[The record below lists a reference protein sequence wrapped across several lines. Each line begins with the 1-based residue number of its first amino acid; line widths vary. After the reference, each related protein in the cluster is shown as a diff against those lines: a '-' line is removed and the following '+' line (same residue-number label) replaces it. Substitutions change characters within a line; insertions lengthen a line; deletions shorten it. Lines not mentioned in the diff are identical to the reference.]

1 MTLTFALLA
10 DAQLPHYFEDS
21 TLSLYLGDAS
31 APIFHLGTVRE
42 LEPKAPLGDGG
53 PQALHVVLDGRLVGR
68 DGWWGPGNHLGGS
81 EGAMLVADGPTRV
94 WTLDMGAPAWIS
106 PASRPLR
113 KALTRALIASDAA
126 ELAATPP
133 ADLPDPATLCD
144 HDHPEIRRRAVRLRR
159 ATPSSTAEAIFLFV
173 QAMPYRFGTWQER
186 ASDTLARGSGMCTT
200 KANLQVALMR
210 AAGLEAGFVEMPM
223 EMDVLG
229 LLMPLGWQPMMR
241 QTVKHYFGAVKL
253 GGRWHAAD
261 SSYTDDAMR
270 VYAQG
275 IPNALSVIPAW
286 LGEGRPFSPCFIHTG
301 RDMFEID
308 VREEINEV
316 MGKTSRFHPRHF
328 EALNT
333 RLDRAQGSHRK
344 WLRMEA
350 PAADLHGDLHDDL
363 HGGEAQA

>member
-10 DAQLPHYFEDS
+10 DAKLPHYFEDS
-21 TLSLYLGDAS
+21 ILSLYLGDAS
-31 APIFHLGTVRE
+31 APIYHLGTTRT
-42 LEPKAPLGDGG
+42 LDPKEPLGDAGTE
-53 PQALHVVLDGRLVGR
+53 ALHVVLDGRLVGSE
-68 DGWWGPGNHLGGS
+68 GWWGPGNHLSGT
-81 EGAMLVADGPTRV
+81 EGAKLAADAPTRV
-94 WTLDMGAPAWIS
+94 WTLDMAAPVWSA

-113 KALTRALIASDAA
+113 MALTRALIAADTA
-126 ELAATPP
+126 EAAATPSD
-133 ADLPDPATLCD
+133 DLPDATMLCD
-144 HDHPEIRRRAVRLRR
+144 QDHPEIRRRAIRLRR
-159 ATPSSTAEAIFLFV
+159 ATPASTAEAIFLFV

-186 ASDTLARGSGMCTT
+186 ASETLKRGSGMCTT

-270 VYAQG
+270 VYAQD
-275 IPNALSVIPAW
+275 IAAATSVIPAW
-286 LGEGRPFSPCFIHTG
+286 LGEGRPFSPCFIHAE
-301 RDMFEID
+301 RDMFDIE
-308 VREEINEV
+308 VVPEINEV
-316 MGKTSRFHPRHF
+316 MGKRSRFLPRHF

-333 RLDRAQGSHRK
+333 RLDRAQSSHRQ
-344 WLRMEA
+344 WLRSESAA
-350 PAADLHGDLHDDL
+350 PVDTAMLY
-363 HGGEAQA
+363 GEESRA

>member
-10 DAQLPHYFEDS
+10 DAKLPHYFEDS

-31 APIFHLGTVRE
+31 APIYHLGSVRE
-42 LEPKAPLGDGG
+42 LEAKEPLGDAGA
-53 PQALHVVLDGRLVGR
+53 QALHVVLDGRLVGR
-68 DGWWGPGNHLGGS
+68 EGWWGPGNHLSGS
-81 EGAMLVADGPTRV
+81 QGARLMADVPTRV
-94 WTLDMGAPAWIS
+94 WTLDMSAPVWTA

-113 KALTRALIASDAA
+113 KALTRALIAADAA
-126 ELAATPP
+126 EVAATPP
-133 ADLPDPATLCD
+133 TELPDPETLCD
-144 HDHPEIRRRAVRLRR
+144 HDHPEIRRRAIRLRR
-159 ATPSSTAEAIFLFV
+159 ATPASTAEAIFLFV

-223 EMDVLG
+223 DMNVLG

-241 QTVKHYFGAVKL
+241 QTVRHYFGAVKL

-275 IPNALSVIPAW
+275 IPDAVTVIPAW
-286 LGEGRPFSPCFIHTG
+286 LGEGRPYSPTMMLHEMDLF
-301 RDMFEID
+301 DID
-308 VREEINEV
+308 VRPDITEV
-316 MGKTSRFHPRHF
+316 LGKTSRFHPRHF

-333 RLDRAQGSHRK
+333 RLDRAQGSHLK
-344 WLRMEA
+344 WLRMDA
-350 PAADLHGDLHDDL
+350 ATPAAVVEQAGD
-363 HGGEAQA
+363 EARA

>member
-1 MTLTFALLA
+1 MTPTFALLA
-10 DAQLPHYFEDS
+10 DAKLPHFFEDT
-21 TLSLYLGDAS
+21 TLSLYLGEAS
-31 APIFHLGTVRE
+31 APIFRLGAVRALDPGE
-42 LEPKAPLGDGG
+42 PLGGAG
-53 PQALHVVLDGRLVGR
+53 AQVLHVVLDGRLVGR
-68 DGWWGPGNHLGGS
+68 QGWWGPGNHLSGRQ
-81 EGAMLVADGPTRV
+81 GAELKADGPTRV
-94 WTLDMGAPAWIS
+94 WTLDTATPVWTS
-106 PASRPLR
+106 PAGRPLR
-113 KALTRALIASDAA
+113 KALTRALIAADAA

-133 ADLPDPATLCD
+133 AELPDPATLCD
-144 HDHPEIRRRAVRLRR
+144 HTHPEIRRRAVRLRR
-159 ATPSSTAEAIFLFV
+159 ATASSTAEAIFLFV
-173 QAMPYRFGTWQER
+173 QAMPYRFGNWQER

-261 SSYTDDAMR
+261 SSYTDEAMR

-286 LGEGRPFSPCFIHTG
+286 LGEGRPFSPCFIHAG
-301 RDMFEID
+301 RDMFDIEVRAEID
-308 VREEINEV
+308 EV
-316 MGKTSRFHPRHF
+316 MGKKSRFHPRHF

-344 WLRMEA
+344 WLRMEV
-350 PAADLHGDLHDDL
+350 PGADPHAE
-363 HGGEAQA
+363 EAQA

>member
-10 DAQLPHYFEDS
+10 DATLPHYFEDS
-21 TLSLYLGDAS
+21 VLSLYLGDAS
-31 APIFHLGTVRE
+31 APIYHLGSVRE
-42 LEPKAPLGDGG
+42 LEPKAPLRDAGA
-53 PQALHVVLDGRLVGR
+53 QALHVVLDGRLVGR
-68 DGWWGPGNHLGGS
+68 EGWWGPGNHLSGS
-81 EGAMLVADGPTRV
+81 EGARLIADVPTRV
-94 WTLDMGAPAWIS
+94 WTLDLTSPAWVS
-106 PASRPLR
+106 PANRSLR
-113 KALTRALIASDAA
+113 KALTRALIAADAA
-126 ELAATPP
+126 EAAACPP
-133 ADLPDPATLCD
+133 AELPEADTLCD
-144 HDHPEIRRRAVRLRR
+144 HDHPEIRRRAIRLRR

-173 QAMPYRFGTWQER
+173 QSMPYRFGPWQER

-241 QTVKHYFGAVKL
+241 QTVRHYFGAVKL

-275 IPNALSVIPAW
+275 IPEAVTVIPAW
-286 LGEGRPFSPCFIHTG
+286 LGEGRPYSPTLMLHEMDLFDIQ
-301 RDMFEID
+301 
-308 VREEINEV
+308 VRPEINEV
-316 MGKTSRFHPRHF
+316 MGKKSRFHPRHF

-333 RLDRAQGSHRK
+333 RLDRAQGSYQN
-344 WLRMEA
+344 WLRMDVATGATVGDEA
-350 PAADLHGDLHDDL
+350 TA
-363 HGGEAQA
+363 

>member
-21 TLSLYLGDAS
+21 VLSLYLGDAG
-31 APIFHLGTVRE
+31 ATIYHLGSVRE
-42 LEPKAPLGDGG
+42 MAPQEPLGDPGT
-53 PQALHVVLDGRLVGR
+53 PALHVVLDGRLVGR
-68 DGWWGPGNHLGGS
+68 EGWWGPGNHLSGT
-81 EGAMLVADGPTRV
+81 EGARLIADGPTRV
-94 WTLDMGAPAWIS
+94 WTLDMTSPTWTD

-113 KALTRALIASDAA
+113 KALTRALIATDSA
-126 ELAATPP
+126 EAAATPP
-133 ADLPDPATLCD
+133 AELPDATTLCD
-144 HDHPEIRRRAVRLRR
+144 HDHPEIRRRAIRLRR
-159 ATPSSTAEAIFLFV
+159 ATPASTAEAIFLFV

-223 EMDVLG
+223 DMGVLG

-241 QTVKHYFGAVKL
+241 QTVRHYFGAVKL

-275 IPNALSVIPAW
+275 IPDAVTVIPAW
-286 LGEGRPFSPCFIHTG
+286 LGEGRPYSPTLMLHEADLFDIEV
-301 RDMFEID
+301 RPEID
-308 VREEINEV
+308 EV
-316 MGKTSRFHPRHF
+316 LGKKSRFHPRHF

-333 RLDRAQGSHRK
+333 RLDRAQGSHRN
-344 WLRMEA
+344 WLRMDVPAGATAAEEA
-350 PAADLHGDLHDDL
+350 SA
-363 HGGEAQA
+363 

>member
-21 TLSLYLGDAS
+21 TLSLYLGEAS
-31 APIFHLGTVRE
+31 APIYHLGSVRE
-42 LEPKAPLGDGG
+42 LEAQEPLGDSGA
-53 PQALHVVLDGRLVGR
+53 QALHVVLDGRLVGR
-68 DGWWGPGNHLGGS
+68 EGWWGPGNHLSGTA
-81 EGAMLVADGPTRV
+81 GARLMADVPARV
-94 WTLDMGAPAWIS
+94 WTLDMSSAAWAAPTNRA
-106 PASRPLR
+106 LR
-113 KALTRALIASDAA
+113 KALTRALIAADAA
-126 ELAATPP
+126 ELAATPT
-133 ADLPDPATLCD
+133 AELPDPTTLCD
-144 HDHPEIRRRAVRLRR
+144 HTHPEIRRRAIRLRR

-286 LGEGRPFSPCFIHTG
+286 LGEGRPYSPCFIHTG
-301 RDMFEID
+301 RDMFDLE
-308 VREEINEV
+308 VRHEINDV
-316 MGKTSRFHPRHF
+316 MGKQSRFHPRHF

-333 RLDRAQGSHRK
+333 RLDRAQGGYQK
-344 WLRMEA
+344 WLRMQV
-350 PAADLHGDLHDDL
+350 PADD
-363 HGGEAQA
+363 AQADKVQA